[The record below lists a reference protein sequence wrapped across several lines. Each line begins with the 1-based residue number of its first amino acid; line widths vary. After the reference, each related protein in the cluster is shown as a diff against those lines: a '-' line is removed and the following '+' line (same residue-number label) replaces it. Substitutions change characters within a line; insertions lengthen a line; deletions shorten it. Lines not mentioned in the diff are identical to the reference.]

1 MKIVET
7 DISDIVV
14 ENIDESKIVL
24 AEKIMKNVYPLFDE
38 IYNSQIE
45 ETKDLKDILKSK
57 KSQVFESKEKLERLM
72 QKYNKGK
79 KVMKLLTRISK
90 LVSSGLVYDSSLKH
104 ETIILLKV
112 ADKLSEDKLNY
123 HLSETMKTISKR
135 FAQ

>member
-1 MKIVET
+1 MKIAET
-7 DISDIVV
+7 DISDVVV
-14 ENIDESKIVL
+14 ENIDESKITL

-57 KSQVFESKEKLERLM
+57 KSQVFESKEELERLIH
-72 QKYNKGK
+72 KYNKGK

>member
-1 MKIVET
+1 MKIAET
-7 DISDIVV
+7 DISDVVV
-14 ENIDESKIVL
+14 ENIDESKITL

-57 KSQVFESKEKLERLM
+57 KSQVFESKEELERLIH
-72 QKYNKGK
+72 KYNKGK

-90 LVSSGLVYDSSLKH
+90 LISSGLVYDSSLKH

>member
-90 LVSSGLVYDSSLKH
+90 LISSGLVYDSSLKH